1 MAKTKV
7 RPEYGFQNR
16 VVKYNPNGDS
26 EVDLSGL
33 KDTDVVWVRTRLGC
47 SRFMDGRFV
56 RLDESRNWTYTA
68 IEVVQANPVHNVYY
82 TIDGVREWISG
93 WGLEA
98 TWSDICPA
106 AWQLWQLAED
116 SAKHYHHAHPGYKP
130 VKVKLDIN
138 GADFGTYNV
147 SVKLNPEYTVKEA
160 R

>member
-1 MAKTKV
+1 LGKV
-7 RPEYGFQNR
+7 FAH
-16 VVKYNPNGDS
+16 S
-26 EVDLSGL
+26 
-33 KDTDVVWVRTRLGC
+33 
-47 SRFMDGRFV
+47 
-56 RLDESRNWTYTA
+56 
-68 IEVVQANPVHNVYY
+68 I
-82 TIDGVREWISG
+82 
-93 WGLEA
+93 EA

-106 AWQLWQLAED
+106 AWQLAED

>member
-1 MAKTKV
+1 MPSTASRASRVATHLGKV
-7 RPEYGFQNR
+7 FAH
-16 VVKYNPNGDS
+16 S
-26 EVDLSGL
+26 
-33 KDTDVVWVRTRLGC
+33 
-47 SRFMDGRFV
+47 
-56 RLDESRNWTYTA
+56 
-68 IEVVQANPVHNVYY
+68 I
-82 TIDGVREWISG
+82 
-93 WGLEA
+93 EA

-106 AWQLWQLAED
+106 AWQLAED